1 MTFNPNIPQSTDI
14 PAQSQAQFLTNF
26 SQLNT
31 VFDLDHVTFNNA
43 TAANRGK
50 HDKSTYVEQSGDPVT
65 GANEV
70 ALYSKDTS
78 GNTRLYMRQESA
90 GTVIQLSGASPT
102 VAASGSTFLP
112 GGLILKWGGKAS
124 PVTNDI
130 LTFAGGAFPNNV
142 FSITITPVKADSTE
156 RSFYILTGSVT
167 LSQFQITTDSGAFSQ
182 MYYFAI
188 GN

>member
-50 HDKSTYVEQSGDPVT
+50 HDKSTYIEQGSDPVT
-65 GANEV
+65 GSNEV
-70 ALYSKDTS
+70 ALYSKDTG

-102 VAASGSTFLP
+102 AAASGSTFLP
-112 GGLILKWGGKAS
+112 GALILKWGGKAN
-124 PVTNDI
+124 PLNNDI

-142 FSITITPVKADSTE
+142 FSITITPVKGDATE
-156 RSFYILTGSVT
+156 RSFYILNGSVS
-167 LSQFQITTDSGAFSQ
+167 LSQFRIATDSTNFNQ
-182 MYYFAI
+182 MYYVAI